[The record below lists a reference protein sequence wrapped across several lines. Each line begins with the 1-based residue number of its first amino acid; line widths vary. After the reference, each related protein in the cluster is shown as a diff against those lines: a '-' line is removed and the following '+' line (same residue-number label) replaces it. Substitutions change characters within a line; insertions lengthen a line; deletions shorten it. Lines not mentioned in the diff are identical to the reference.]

1 VGWMVLI
8 GKPGVFDQVKK
19 AIRNMANVL
28 CMPNTIIQAALM
40 DVYNLSD
47 KKKAPI
53 MKEMEERFL
62 TL

>member
-1 VGWMVLI
+1 MVLI